1 MIIDRKEAEDILGSF
16 PTLPMP
22 GSAVCRTYNAGDL
35 EIRYHRNPESA
46 GSDVVIAI
54 SYAVTVHY
62 KGKYIFASSIERD
75 DLRAISP
82 MIGVPLRELQ
92 EEYGVKGFYGEPKV
106 LSVTQKRE
114 IIEKSKL
121 IEENITFKF
130 MDGYSYIDIT
140 LYSNDIYLIK
150 FKKKVRC

>member
-1 MIIDRKEAEDILGSF
+1 MIIDRKVAEVILGAF

-106 LSVTQKRE
+106 LLYGNGEKESLGPYQGMNKEEE
-114 IIEKSKL
+114 IIDFLLSVVL
-121 IEENITFKF
+121 DTFDELAEPVEVQKA
-130 MDGYSYIDIT
+130 
-140 LYSNDIYLIK
+140 
-150 FKKKVRC
+150 R